1 FQHHFR
7 EALDG
12 ATVGRNPTLK
22 RVNQLVVFIDHK
34 GSVRRN
40 ALNSKWS
47 RYSYHPRILVGL
59 VVQILELRPG
69 RNRRVDLLLTLD
81 AELPPLRVDPLC
93 LIGPAVVGGARYLP
107 FLPALAEN
115 RIQLLPER
123 LKLFLELLPDDVDLR
138 VVGNGPQCDAGYP
151 FVHETIPDIAC
162 CGARVW
168 LRQRELGLLY
178 SAFRTVRKQVVRIA
192 CAHETNPS

>member
-81 AELPPLRVDPLC
+81 AELPPLRVDPFC

-123 LKLFLELLPDDVDLR
+123 LKSFLKLFPDNINLC
-138 VVGNGPQCDAGYP
+138 VVGNRAQCDPRYP
-151 FVHETIPDIAC
+151 MIDKALTNISRRR
-162 CGARVW
+162 ARFQI
-168 LRQRELGLLY
+168 RPG
-178 SAFRTVRKQVVRIA
+178 
-192 CAHETNPS
+192 